1 MTLAALF
8 FAAAAAHGAHDAD
21 HLLPQT
27 YWMAALD
34 ADWSDADDGTLFTWE
49 GEAWLGDRDKL
60 WLKTEGES
68 LDGDVADAEAQFL
81 YRAMISEFWDVYGG
95 LRYDFEPE
103 SRGHAVAGLTGTLP
117 YFVETDAALFLS
129 DDGALSARIEH
140 ALELHVT
147 QDLILEPHVEFNLS
161 GRDRKKEGVGA
172 GLTDI
177 EAGLKLAY
185 RITPEIAPYLDLV
198 WERAVGET
206 AILARAA
213 GEDVEEATLRIGL
226 SVRF

>member
-1 MTLAALF
+1 
-8 FAAAAAHGAHDAD
+8 
-21 HLLPQT
+21 
-27 YWMAALD
+27 
-34 ADWSDADDGTLFTWE
+34 
-49 GEAWLGDRDKL
+49 
-60 WLKTEGES
+60 
-68 LDGDVADAEAQFL
+68 
-81 YRAMISEFWDVYGG
+81 MISEFWDVYGG

-103 SRGHAVAGLTGTLP
+103 SRGYAVAGLTGTLP

-129 DDGALSARIEH
+129 DDGALSVRIGH

-147 QDLILEPHVEFNLS
+147 QDLILEPHVELNLS
-161 GRDRKKEGVGA
+161 GRDRKDESVGA

-213 GEDVEEATLRIGL
+213 GEDVEETALRIGFG
-226 SVRF
+226 VRF